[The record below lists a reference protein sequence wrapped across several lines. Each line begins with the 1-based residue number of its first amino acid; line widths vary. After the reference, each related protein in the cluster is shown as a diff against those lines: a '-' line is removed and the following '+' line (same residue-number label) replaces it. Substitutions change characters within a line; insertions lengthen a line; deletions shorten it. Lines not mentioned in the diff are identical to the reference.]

1 MDDDDSFVPEER
13 NEAGLKLDK
22 RMVRCLSRKALIRR
36 LAVFLEASISFLS
49 FLFFFFFSSSFS
61 SPVLLPVNLIK
72 NLAIARAKK
81 GSGAYHHREKLPSF
95 APPPSCD
102 IIPPVFY
109 LADTSPFC
117 VPTFLAI
124 FTHNV
129 IEQMQSRPSKNFF
142 FLSSKEIYSFSSFFG
157 KFLRSFRRMDEYN
170 FFAKIFTKDY
180 ESWTHIFYLNILWI
194 FRIVVEG
201 EEGRGKL
208 FSLEYRK
215 NGIFIY
221 LFVYLFIYIQL
232 CMFFVK
238 TSHSKLK

>member
-95 APPPSCD
+95 APPSSCD

-117 VPTFLAI
+117 DSPDFSRHFYAQRHRTNAISSLKELFLPFFEGNI
-124 FTHNV
+124 
-129 IEQMQSRPSKNFF
+129 FF
-142 FLSSKEIYSFSSFFG
+142 FIVLWEISSIVSSNGRVQFFC
-157 KFLRSFRRMDEYN
+157 EN
-170 FFAKIFTKDY
+170 FH
-180 ESWTHIFYLNILWI
+180 ERLWI
-194 FRIVVEG
+194 VNAYFLFEYFVDISYCCWG
-201 EEGRGKL
+201 GGGRGEICFLWNTGKTKYL
-208 FSLEYRK
+208 F
-215 NGIFIY
+215 IC
-221 LFVYLFIYIQL
+221 LFVYLFI
-232 CMFFVK
+232 FNFVCFL
-238 TSHSKLK
+238 LKHRIRN

>member
-142 FLSSKEIYSFSSFFG
+142 FLSSKEIYSFSSFIG

-201 EEGRGKL
+201 EEGRGEIV
-208 FSLEYRK
+208 FS
-215 NGIFIY
+215 GIQEKRNIY
-221 LFVYLFIYIQL
+221 LFVCLFIYL
-232 CMFFVK
+232 YSTLYVFC
-238 TSHSKLK
+238 